1 MFKSPCFLHSLVT
14 QDALPPM
21 LMAQLP
27 WLPLIAFAAAWFDM
41 MRPKGSL

>member
-1 MFKSPCFLHSLVT
+1 MFKSPCFLQSLVT

-27 WLPLIAFAAAWFDM
+27 WLPLIAFAAAWFEM
-41 MRPKGSL
+41 FETR